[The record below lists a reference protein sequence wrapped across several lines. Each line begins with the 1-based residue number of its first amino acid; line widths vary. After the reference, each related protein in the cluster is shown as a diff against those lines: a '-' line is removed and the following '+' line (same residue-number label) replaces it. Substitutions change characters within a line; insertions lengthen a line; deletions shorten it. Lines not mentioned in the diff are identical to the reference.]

1 MTLRSH
7 IPTRSLFVALW
18 IGCLGLVLAG
28 CDSNGSSD
36 DGDNGGTT
44 TFDVTIENVGA
55 ATPLLKSGA
64 FTPADVINDNN
75 NIAPLEPGEAFEFSF
90 TAGTNELPGTGAA
103 FSFASMFG
111 QSNDAYYA
119 FGPGGVP
126 LFDGNGNPIGM
137 NSPADV
143 TDEVRLYDAGT
154 EVDQEP
160 GTGSNQAPRQGSADT
175 GPDENGDIVRIE
187 NTDSDDALEN
197 GGFEYPA
204 VADGVEVT
212 VSSQEDE
219 ASGGIEFTV
228 TIENVSD
235 ETNTMVNGAP
245 LVLSPG
251 SFAVHFDQMPG
262 GGAEVTYPGHTPG
275 SAASDGIEDIAE
287 DGSPSTH
294 ATTLGGATGVTVPL
308 SPGAYAVHSDAV
320 SFFEAGASADAGIE
334 AIAEDGMPGDKVS
347 SVSGVDAVSAAGAFN
362 TPEGASSAG
371 PLTPGNSY
379 SFSVDAEPGDRLSL
393 ATMYIQSNDL
403 FYALPADGLPLFDGD
418 QPIDRD
424 VTGSVALYDAGT
436 EGDQEPGVGLDQAPR
451 QSSLDT
457 GPDGEGSLSQVTG
470 GSNDGFNYP
479 ATSSIIQVTVS
490 PQ

>member
-7 IPTRSLFVALW
+7 TPTRSLFVALW

-28 CDSNGSSD
+28 CDSNGGTD
-36 DGDNGGTT
+36 DGNGGPT
-44 TFDVTIENVGA
+44 TFDVTIENVGS

-64 FTPADVINDNN
+64 FTPDDVINDNN
-75 NIAPLEPGEAFEFSF
+75 NIAPLEPGEAFQFSF
-90 TAGTNELPGTGAA
+90 TAGTNELPGTDAA
-103 FSFASMFG
+103 FSFASMFV

-119 FGPGGVP
+119 FGPGGIS
-126 LFDGNGNPIGM
+126 LFDGNDNPIGM

-160 GTGSNQAPRQGSADT
+160 GTGDNQAPRQSSTDT
-175 GPDENGDIVRIE
+175 GPDENGSLVQIQD
-187 NTDSDDALEN
+187 TDSDGALEDD
-197 GGFEYPA
+197 GFEYPA

-212 VSSQEDE
+212 VSSQPDD

-235 ETNTMVNGAP
+235 ETSTMVNGAP

-262 GGAEVTYPGHTPG
+262 GGAEVTYPGHAPG

-287 DGSPSTH
+287 DGMPSAH
-294 ATTLGGATGVTVPL
+294 VSTLGGATGVTVPF
-308 SPGAYAVHSDAV
+308 SPGAYAVHSDDIA
-320 SFFEAGASADAGIE
+320 FFETGASADAGIE
-334 AIAEDGMPGDKVS
+334 AIAEDGMPGEKAS
-347 SVSGVDAVSAAGAFN
+347 SVGGADAVSAAGAFN
-362 TPEGASSAG
+362 TPDGADSPG

-403 FYALPADGLPLFDGD
+403 FYALPAEGLPLFDGD

-457 GPDGEGSLSQVTG
+457 GPDGEGSLSEITG
-470 GSNDGFNYP
+470 GSDDGVSYP
-479 ATSSIIQVTVS
+479 ATSSIVTVTVS